1 MSVNSRSEE
10 INMEKDALTVIATR
24 HSTRKFKPE
33 MVEEALLEKVI
44 EAGRR
49 APSGKSKN
57 TNHFLV
63 IRDAAVLE
71 KLVDL
76 VQSEF
81 AKMDI
86 TPDNQDN
93 IGGAIKLSK
102 KGNYV
107 FKYNAPVLIVVANK
121 KNYGNNMAD
130 ACAAMENMLLAAN
143 ALDLGACWI
152 NQLRW
157 LQDNPVLV
165 DYLHTLGMKED
176 EWVCASL
183 SLGYPDTPDG
193 LPNRNITTIK
203 GNEVTYI

>member
-1 MSVNSRSEE
+1 
-10 INMEKDALTVIATR
+10 MEKDALTVIATR

-121 KNYGNNMAD
+121 KNYDNNMAD
-130 ACAAMENMLLAAN
+130 VCAATENMLLAAN

-176 EWVCASL
+176 EWVCASV
-183 SLGYPDTPDG
+183 SLGYPDMPDG

>member
-1 MSVNSRSEE
+1 
-10 INMEKDALTVIATR
+10 MEKDALNIIATR
-24 HSTRKFKPE
+24 HSTRKFKPD
-33 MVEEALLEKVI
+33 MVAESLLDQVV

-57 TNHFLV
+57 QNHFLV
-63 IRDAAVLE
+63 IRDQAILA
-71 KLVDL
+71 KLVEL

-81 AKMDI
+81 AKMEI
-86 TPDNQDN
+86 TPENEAN

-107 FKYNAPVLIVVANK
+107 FKYNAPVLIVVANQE
-121 KNYGNNMAD
+121 NYGNNMAD
-130 ACAAMENMLLAAN
+130 VSCALENMLLAAN

-157 LQDNPVLV
+157 LNDNPVLQA
-165 DYLHTLGMKED
+165 YLQELGLKEG
-176 EWVCASL
+176 ERVYGSV

-193 LPNRNITTIK
+193 LPNRNITSIK
-203 GNEVTYI
+203 GNEVTYIG

>member
-1 MSVNSRSEE
+1 
-10 INMEKDALTVIATR
+10 MEKDALNIIATR
-24 HSTRKFKPE
+24 HSTRKFKPD
-33 MVEEALLEKVI
+33 MVAESLLDQVI

-57 TNHFLV
+57 QNHFLV
-63 IRDAAVLE
+63 IRDQAILA
-71 KLVDL
+71 KLVEL

-81 AKMDI
+81 AKMEI
-86 TPDNQDN
+86 TPENEAN

-107 FKYNAPVLIVVANK
+107 FKYNAPVLIVVANQE
-121 KNYGNNMAD
+121 NYGNNMAD
-130 ACAAMENMLLAAN
+130 ASCALENMLLAAN

-157 LQDNPVLV
+157 LNDNPVLQA
-165 DYLHTLGMKED
+165 YLQELGLKED
-176 EWVCASL
+176 ERVYGSV

-193 LPNRNITTIK
+193 LPNRNITSIK
-203 GNEVTYI
+203 GNEVTYIG

>member
-1 MSVNSRSEE
+1 MKEE
-10 INMEKDALTVIATR
+10 ILEVIATR

-33 MVEEALLEKVI
+33 MVEPSLLEKVI

-63 IRDAAVLE
+63 IRDAAVLN
-71 KLVDL
+71 KLVEL

-81 AKMDI
+81 AKMEI
-86 TPDNQDN
+86 TPENEAN

-121 KNYGNNMAD
+121 KDYGNNMAD
-130 ACAAMENMLLAAN
+130 SSAAMENMLLAAN

-157 LQDNPVLV
+157 LQDNPVLL
-165 DYLHTLGMKED
+165 DYLHELGMKND
-176 EWVCASL
+176 EWVFGSI
-183 SLGYPDTPDG
+183 SLGYPDMPDG

-203 GNEVTYI
+203 GNEVTYIG

>member
-1 MSVNSRSEE
+1 
-10 INMEKDALTVIATR
+10 MEKDALTVMATR

-33 MVEEALLEKVI
+33 MVEDSLLEKVI
-44 EAGRR
+44 ESGRR

-63 IRDAAVLE
+63 IRDAAVLD
-71 KLVDL
+71 KLVEL

-86 TPDNQDN
+86 TSENQDN
-93 IGGAIKLSK
+93 VGGAIKLSK

-121 KNYGNNMAD
+121 KDYGNNMAD
-130 ACAAMENMLLAAN
+130 ACAATENMLLAAN

-157 LQDNPVLV
+157 LRDNPVLLA
-165 DYLHTLGMKED
+165 YLQSLGMKED
-176 EWVCASL
+176 EWVCASV
-183 SLGYPDTPDG
+183 SLGYPDMPDG

>member
-1 MSVNSRSEE
+1 MNEE
-10 INMEKDALTVIATR
+10 LLTLIATR
-24 HSTRKFKPE
+24 HSTRKFKPDI
-33 MVEEALLEKVI
+33 VAQDLLDKVI

-57 TNHFLV
+57 QNHFLV
-63 IRDAAVLE
+63 IRDKDVLD
-71 KLVDL
+71 KLVQL

-81 AKMDI
+81 AKMEI
-86 TPDNQDN
+86 TPENEAN

-121 KNYGNNMAD
+121 KAYGNNMAD

-157 LQDNPVLV
+157 LQDNPVLLE
-165 DYLHTLGMKED
+165 YLHSLGMKED
-176 EWVCASL
+176 EWVFGSV
-183 SLGYPDTPDG
+183 SLGYPDLPDG

>member
-1 MSVNSRSEE
+1 MNEE
-10 INMEKDALTVIATR
+10 LLNLIATR
-24 HSTRKFKPE
+24 HSTRKFKPD
-33 MVEEALLEKVI
+33 MVAQDLLYKVI

-57 TNHFLV
+57 QNHFLV
-63 IRDAAVLE
+63 IRDAAVLD
-71 KLVDL
+71 KLVQL

-81 AKMDI
+81 AKMEI
-86 TPDNQDN
+86 TPENEAN

-102 KGNYV
+102 KGSYV

-121 KNYGNNMAD
+121 KDYGNNMAD
-130 ACAAMENMLLAAN
+130 VCAAMENMLLAAN

-157 LQDNPVLV
+157 LQDNPVLL
-165 DYLHTLGMKED
+165 DYLHSLGMKED
-176 EWVCASL
+176 EWVFGSV
-183 SLGYPDTPDG
+183 SLGYPDMPDG

>member
-1 MSVNSRSEE
+1 MNEE
-10 INMEKDALTVIATR
+10 LLTLIATR
-24 HSTRKFKPE
+24 HSTRKFKPDI
-33 MVEEALLEKVI
+33 VAQDLLDKVI

-49 APSGKSKN
+49 APSGKSRN
-57 TNHFLV
+57 QNHFLV
-63 IRDAAVLE
+63 IRDKDVLD
-71 KLVDL
+71 KLVQL

-81 AKMDI
+81 AKMEI
-86 TPDNQDN
+86 TPENEAN

-121 KNYGNNMAD
+121 KAYGNNMAD

-157 LQDNPVLV
+157 LQDNPVLLE
-165 DYLHTLGMKED
+165 YLHSLGMKED
-176 EWVCASL
+176 EWVFGSV
-183 SLGYPDTPDG
+183 SLGYPDLPDG

>member
-1 MSVNSRSEE
+1 
-10 INMEKDALTVIATR
+10 MEKDALTIIATR

-49 APSGKSKN
+49 APSGKNKN

-183 SLGYPDTPDG
+183 SLGYPDMPDG

>member
-1 MSVNSRSEE
+1 
-10 INMEKDALTVIATR
+10 MEKDALNIIATR

-63 IRDAAVLE
+63 IRDAAVLD
-71 KLVDL
+71 KLVEL
-76 VQSEF
+76 VRSEF

-86 TPDNQDN
+86 TPENQDN
-93 IGGAIKLSK
+93 VGGAIKLSQ
-102 KGNYV
+102 KGTYV

-130 ACAAMENMLLAAN
+130 SCAAIENMLLAAN

-157 LQDNPVLV
+157 LQDNPVLLE
-165 DYLHTLGMKED
+165 YLHSLGMKED
-176 EWVCASL
+176 EWVFGSV
-183 SLGYPDTPDG
+183 SLGYPDMPDG

>member
-1 MSVNSRSEE
+1 MKEE
-10 INMEKDALTVIATR
+10 ILEVIATR

-33 MVEEALLEKVI
+33 MVESSLLEKVI

-63 IRDAAVLE
+63 IRDAAVLN
-71 KLVDL
+71 KLVEL

-81 AKMDI
+81 AKMEI
-86 TPDNQDN
+86 TPENEAN

-121 KNYGNNMAD
+121 KDCGNNMAD
-130 ACAAMENMLLAAN
+130 SCAAMENMLLAAN

-157 LQDNPVLV
+157 LQDNPVLL
-165 DYLHTLGMKED
+165 DYLHELGMKDD
-176 EWVCASL
+176 EWVFGSI
-183 SLGYPDTPDG
+183 SLGYPDMPDG

-203 GNEVTYI
+203 GNEVTYIG

>member
-1 MSVNSRSEE
+1 MYANSRSEE
-10 INMEKDALTVIATR
+10 TNMEKDALTVIATR

-33 MVEEALLEKVI
+33 MVEDSLLEKVI

-63 IRDAAVLE
+63 IRDAAVLD
-71 KLVDL
+71 KLVEL

-86 TPDNQDN
+86 TPENQDN
-93 IGGAIKLSK
+93 VGGAIKLSK

-121 KNYGNNMAD
+121 KDYGNNMAD
-130 ACAAMENMLLAAN
+130 ACAATENMLLAAN

-157 LQDNPVLV
+157 LRDNPVLLA
-165 DYLHTLGMKED
+165 YLQSLGMKED
-176 EWVCASL
+176 EWVCASV
-183 SLGYPDTPDG
+183 SLGYPDMPDG

>member
-1 MSVNSRSEE
+1 
-10 INMEKDALTVIATR
+10 MEKDALNIIATR
-24 HSTRKFKPE
+24 HSTRKFKPD
-33 MVEEALLEKVI
+33 MVAENLLDQVI

-57 TNHFLV
+57 QNHFLV
-63 IRDAAVLE
+63 IRDQAILA
-71 KLVDL
+71 KLVEL

-81 AKMDI
+81 AKMEI
-86 TPDNQDN
+86 TPENESN

-107 FKYNAPVLIVVANK
+107 FKYNAPVLIVVANQE
-121 KNYGNNMAD
+121 NYGNNMAD
-130 ACAAMENMLLAAN
+130 VSCALENMLLAAN

-157 LQDNPVLV
+157 LNDNPVLQA
-165 DYLHTLGMKED
+165 YLQELGLKEG
-176 EWVCASL
+176 ERVYGSV

-193 LPNRNITTIK
+193 MPNRNITSIK
-203 GNEVTYI
+203 GNEVTYIG

>member
-1 MSVNSRSEE
+1 MNEE
-10 INMEKDALTVIATR
+10 LLNLIATR
-24 HSTRKFKPE
+24 HSTRKFKPD
-33 MVEEALLEKVI
+33 MVAQDLLDNVI

-57 TNHFLV
+57 QNHFLV
-63 IRDAAVLE
+63 IRDAAVLD
-71 KLVDL
+71 KLVQL

-81 AKMDI
+81 AKMEI
-86 TPDNQDN
+86 TPENEAN

-102 KGNYV
+102 KGSYV

-121 KNYGNNMAD
+121 KDYGNNMAD
-130 ACAAMENMLLAAN
+130 VCAAMENMLLAAN

-157 LQDNPVLV
+157 LQDNPVLL
-165 DYLHTLGMKED
+165 DYLHSLGMKED
-176 EWVCASL
+176 EWVFGSV
-183 SLGYPDTPDG
+183 SLGYPDMPDG